1 MTTTT
6 MTMVEMV
13 ERMFAEIASD
23 MGYTTWW
30 DAEEAWDTIATQMVA
45 RGCDA
50 DAVADLLADMA
61 ADL

>member
-1 MTTTT
+1 MTTTTT
-6 MTMVEMV
+6 MTMVES
-13 ERMFAEIASD
+13 MFAEIASD

-30 DAEEAWDTIATQMVA
+30 DAEEAWDIIATQMIA

>member
-1 MTTTT
+1 MTTTTT
-6 MTMVEMV
+6 MTMVES
-13 ERMFAEIASD
+13 MFAEIASE
-23 MGYTTWW
+23 MGYETWW
-30 DAEEAWDTIATQMVA
+30 EAETAWDTIATQMVA